1 MPTVDRVLSS
11 SPASSVFSAPSRANT
26 YETSSGSSSSTVPG
40 PGALSGKAIKALG
53 RVTIRGI
60 DRLVMTR
67 QLSVIAHYFPL
78 PDEKA
83 VCMKHAEEM
92 YADALEFS
100 RQGLYREHINRRA
113 LRLLLGQIGMGET
126 QYLVRALSRWD
137 RLELRLFVAEI
148 LIQLAPLWNPCLSK
162 VLSSPLL
169 SAYSSRFKSDDV
181 SLCPLLLFISKLIRT
196 KASVC
201 RAVLDVGLLD
211 VLMLVRSLNNLNTTV
226 ILSAVVSPGAS
237 PDRKRLLS
245 VSNAVLHD
253 ILAYPELRS
262 VVQNHP
268 ICSTWVMPR
277 VRASAEIV
285 PLTSRERTLLLTSE
299 QDIPDDES
307 NLYLVLD
314 LPRVAALPPI
324 PEVTAEALIHSLAF
338 SVEFDQS
345 FRVFLV
351 RSQYEEK
358 VALFDNMFQH
368 MVNHSSS
375 PAPFST
381 PSSEDTLRTRYRLL
395 FFLHLI
401 KAVAWSPSNRA
412 ALLDAG
418 VIDFLVHIVRREVPE
433 SYFAILGVDQ
443 EARYSGAYYANDHV
457 IIEKERGLGLLLNGP
472 LAKTSRLVGL
482 ISAAFEALFP
492 GDISPAAV

>member
-11 SPASSVFSAPSRANT
+11 SPASSVFSGPSRAST

-100 RQGLYREHINRRA
+100 RQG
-113 LRLLLGQIGMGET
+113 MGET

-137 RLELRLFVAEI
+137 RLELRLFIAEI

-169 SAYSSRFKSDDV
+169 SAYSSRSKSADV

-226 ILSAVVSPGAS
+226 ILSALVSPGAPS
-237 PDRKRLLS
+237 DRKRLLS

-253 ILAYPELRS
+253 ILAYPEFRS

-285 PLTSRERTLLLTSE
+285 PLTSRERSLLLNSE
-299 QDIPDDES
+299 QDIPDDESNS

-314 LPRVAALPPI
+314 LPRVVALPPI
-324 PEVTAEALIHSLAF
+324 PEVAAEVLIHSLAF

-345 FRVFLV
+345 FRVFLF

-358 VALFDNMFQH
+358 VALFADMIQH
-368 MVNHSSS
+368 MVNQSSS
-375 PAPFST
+375 PAPPST
-381 PSSEDTLRTRYRLL
+381 PSSEDILRPRYRLL

-401 KAVAWSPSNRA
+401 KAAAWSPSNRA

-418 VIDFLVHIVRREVPE
+418 VIDFLLHIVHREVPE

-443 EARYSGAYYANDHV
+443 EARYSGAYYANDDI

-492 GDISPAAV
+492 GEITPAGVDR